1 MLLIAYG
8 ILDAKRKPRE
18 RISTM
23 ANEVRLNTTFEL
35 ITARGIAIRRG
46 LPNTRPKSC
55 AYVDHS
61 GHLAN
66 RIQVGFVPRLPYGS
80 KASNQNPPKCSHM
93 QRYCTSIGLEVHQQ
107 FRAILRSMILLV
119 DHKRRNVKWS
129 RHWISWFRISPRR
142 ALQPNH
148 GLLNHSRSLP

>member
-1 MLLIAYG
+1 MLLIAHG
-8 ILDAKRKPRE
+8 IPDAKRVPRE
-18 RISTM
+18 RMSTM
-23 ANEVRLNTTFEL
+23 ANEVCLNTTFGL
-35 ITARGIAIRRG
+35 ITARGIAIRRV
-46 LPNTRPKSC
+46 LPNARPKSC

-66 RIQVGFVPRLPYGS
+66 RTQVGFVPRLPYGS
-80 KASNQNPPKCSHM
+80 KASNQEPPKCSHM
-93 QRYCTSIGLEVHQQ
+93 QKYCISVGLGIHQR

-119 DHKRRNVKWS
+119 NHKRRNVKRS
-129 RHWISWFRISPRR
+129 RHWISWFRISPRW